1 MINKIKYILKKPL
14 KLIGEKIPITVKY
27 GPLRGYRILAVSP
40 IRFFKGTYEKE
51 RTEMFLKIIKE
62 GDIFYDIGAHFGFY
76 SLIASRIIGDKGKIY
91 AFEPHPYNLKILR
104 KHIELNNITNVV
116 IISAAVSDRP
126 GKAKFAYGTGTGTG
140 HLSEKGDIEVDTVS
154 IDDLIQKKEILPPS
168 IIKIDV
174 EGAEILVLKGAWN
187 TITLFYPVIFLAAHS
202 TELLRNADQML
213 LNINYKK
220 INLKFRSNGD
230 IEVLYLPY

>member
-76 SLIASRIIGDKGKIY
+76 SLIASQIIGDKGKIY

>member
-27 GPLRGYRILAVSP
+27 GPLRGYRILVVSP
-40 IRFFKGTYEKE
+40 IKFFKGTYEKE

-202 TELLRNADQML
+202 IELLRNADQML

>member
-40 IRFFKGTYEKE
+40 IKFFKGTYEKE

-76 SLIASRIIGDKGKIY
+76 SLIASQIIGDKGKIY

-116 IISAAVSDRP
+116 IISAAVSDKP

-140 HLSEKGDIEVDTVS
+140 HLSEKGDIEVDIVS

-202 TELLRNADQML
+202 IELLRNTDQML